1 MTLKLLDLEQRSEEW
16 FAWREGQV
24 CTASDAGVIMGD
36 ANKSG
41 PQTWEELRSPRE
53 PLFVNER
60 MQFGI
65 DNEGE
70 ALARLN
76 EVTGIDHV
84 PMLGENT
91 LSNGKAFGASFDGY
105 AKVDGVHHIAEIKI
119 PWEGQNSWLWKQ
131 TAQQKVP
138 PPYFWQMVMQFLTV
152 GSKSSVMKFYV
163 YDPNIK
169 DGFLLEYDA
178 EDMLPFANALSKNL
192 LRYSNGE
199 PQFSENEL
207 RWIEAAYAKAAA
219 AATRADKERDEL
231 KKLLNQAL
239 STVELPYRSQFI
251 RVSEYKR
258 SVFDQTSLLLDYP
271 DINMDKYRKDQKN
284 QRITLAQGAEKR
296 AIEYLGDGA
305 EL

>member
-1 MTLKLLDLEQRSEEW
+1 MTLKLLDLEQRSQEW
-16 FAWREGQV
+16 FDWRERMT
-24 CTASDAGVIMGD
+24 CTASNAGVIMGEPSQ
-36 ANKSG
+36 SG
-41 PQTWEELRSPRE
+41 PQTWEELRAPQD
-53 PLFVNER
+53 PLAVNER

-70 ALARLN
+70 ALEKLN
-76 EVTGIDHV
+76 EITGVDHA

-91 LSNGKAFGASFDGY
+91 LSNGKVFGSSFDGY

-138 PPYFWQMVMQFLTV
+138 PSYFWQMAMQFLTV
-152 GSKSSVMKFYV
+152 GSKSTVLKFYV

-169 DGFLLEYDA
+169 DGYLLEYDA
-178 EDMLPFANALSKNL
+178 EDVIPHANALSAKL
-192 LRYSNGE
+192 LE
-199 PQFSENEL
+199 FSEGKPQYSADEL
-207 RWIEAAYAKAAA
+207 RWLEAAYAKASAA
-219 AATRADKERDEL
+219 ASRADYERDKLKKEL
-231 KKLLNQAL
+231 KRAL

-271 DINMDKYRKDQKN
+271 YINMDKYRKDQKN

-296 AIEYLGDGA
+296 AIKYLGGE